1 MINLSL
7 SVKGI
12 ENSRIKMQ
20 SEEDEN
26 ELLDNRSDKLK
37 VSTETVIT
45 SEDQKHEESII
56 VEELIEEEK
65 RRSDWIIK
73 DPPNSISED
82 MNSLPKTNAYRVLA
96 LR

>member
-45 SEDQKHEESII
+45 SEDQRHAKSVI
-56 VEELIEEEK
+56 EELNTLDK
-65 RRSDWIIK
+65 TNGDWIMQY
-73 DPPNSISED
+73 PRSSISED
-82 MNSLPKTNAYRVLA
+82 MNSLPKWNTFGVLA
-96 LR
+96 L